1 MQGRAG
7 IMLHNEFQFQLV
19 GADGKVKQE
28 GKAQNVV
35 LNRYYNALPDQLW
48 VFFEMICLGTGT
60 GTPSASDTDLFNRIA
75 AKCYETITKV
85 TPLGSHQYTWSI
97 TTTFTENEA
106 NGNLTEVGLGDERN
120 DYVHDLYTHAM
131 ITDSEGHTIVIA
143 KTNTDR
149 LTVTATLYLTLTFD
163 NNVDWVDLNIDFEA
177 YPSRR
182 CARSKPERT
191 IDIRYCAAPIRAAT
205 GITNNDT
212 TFYMLLA
219 RGATKGWRVDCNY
232 TYDSTNKTKRYLS
245 SRINSTDN
253 NMNATYQIFG
263 IGTSY
268 FAKFFPDHNVFPP
281 ITLEL
286 EQVAAAGNNGDF
298 NFGIP
303 ILMDEVTVYVD
314 GVDQSSSAYTWG
326 GKDFRLRQAWASQHG
341 DYIVDASRLVQ
352 DGSYDAGTPV
362 CGVQQFQSTRED
374 KSKPYYC
381 YWDFGTPKAVNT
393 FKNSQYNDDS
403 SCTLYYSDD
412 NENWTQAATTYGAGS
427 GTFTRT
433 FETITARYWKIEV
446 SNKLTNYNWEEM
458 QSTFLGAFDF
468 VQPQLHLNTP
478 PAEGAVVKVI
488 AKSEYPIKNSNWI
501 IDQMLVDWKISG
513 GQT

>member
-1 MQGRAG
+1 MQSKAG
-7 IMLHNEFQFQLV
+7 ITLHNEFQFQLV

-35 LNRYYNALPDQLW
+35 LKRYYDNLPSDLPI
-48 VFFEMICLGTGT
+48 FCKAILIGTGT
-60 GTPSASDTDLFNRIA
+60 GTPSASDTGLFHSIFG
-75 AKCYETITKV
+75 KYYETITNLI
-85 TPLGSHQYTWSI
+85 PLGSNQYTWSV
-97 TTTFTENEA
+97 TTTCTENEA
-106 NGNLTEVGLGDERN
+106 NGKLTEVGLCDS
-120 DYVHDLYTHAM
+120 DWQLYTHAM
-131 ITDSEGHTIVIA
+131 ITDSEGHTIVIE

-163 NNVDWVDLNIDFEA
+163 NSADWTDWNVDFES

-182 CARSKPERT
+182 SARTVPEYTIAMLSCAF
-191 IDIRYCAAPIRAAT
+191 PIRAAT
-205 GITNNDT
+205 GSIYNDDK

-219 RGATKGWRVDCNY
+219 KDATKGWSTDCNY
-232 TYDSTNKTKRYLS
+232 TYNSTNKTKRYLQG
-245 SRINSTDN
+245 RINSADY
-253 NMNATYQIFG
+253 NMKATYQIFG
-263 IGTSY
+263 FGTRY
-268 FAKFFPDHNVFPP
+268 FAKFFPDHVVFPP

-314 GVDQSSSAYTWG
+314 GVQQPSSAYTWG
-326 GKDFRLRQAWASQHG
+326 GKDFNLRQAWASQHG
-341 DYIVDASRLVQ
+341 DYLVKAARIVYNYAYGYTS
-352 DGSYDAGTPV
+352 TPV
-362 CGVQQFQSTRED
+362 CGIVNIYYSTRED
-374 KSKPYYC
+374 RSKPYYC
-381 YWDFGTPKAVNT
+381 IWDFGTPKAVNT
-393 FKNSQYNDDS
+393 LKNTQDYADN

-412 NENWTQAATTYGAGS
+412 NETWTQAATTYGAGE

-446 SNKLTNYNWEEM
+446 PDSFRYYDMVDM

-478 PAEGAVVKVI
+478 PAEGAVVKVV

-501 IDQMLVDWKISG
+501 IDQMLVDWQISG

>member
-1 MQGRAG
+1 MQSKAG
-7 IMLHNEFQFQLV
+7 IALHNEFQFRLI
-19 GADGKVKQE
+19 GADGTVKQE

-35 LNRYYNALPDQLW
+35 LNRYYDNLPDYLRLFCSYIQ
-48 VFFEMICLGTGT
+48 LGTGT
-60 GTPSASDTDLFNRIA
+60 GTPAASDTSLFNRIA
-75 AKCYETITKV
+75 VKAYNNITLV
-85 TPLGSHQYTWSI
+85 TPLGNNQYSWSVSV
-97 TTTFTENEA
+97 TFTENEA
-106 NGNLTEVGLGDERN
+106 NGNLTEVGLCDDDWR
-120 DYVHDLYTHAM
+120 LYTHAM
-131 ITDSEGHTIVIA
+131 ITDSEGHTIVIE

-163 NNVDWVDLNIDFEA
+163 NSADWTDLNVDFES

-182 CARSKPERT
+182 SARTVPEYT
-191 IDIRYCAAPIRAAT
+191 TSLDNCVHPIRTAT
-205 GITNNDT
+205 GSNSNDT

-219 RGATKGWRVDCNY
+219 KGATKGWSTGCNY
-232 TYDSTNKTKRYLS
+232 TYNSTNKTKRYLKG
-245 SRINSTDN
+245 RINSTDY

-263 IGTSY
+263 FGTKY
-268 FAKFFPDHNVFPP
+268 FAKFFPDHVVFPP

-303 ILMDEVTVYVD
+303 ILMDDVTVYVD
-314 GVDQSSSAYTWG
+314 GVQQPSSAYTWG
-326 GKDFRLRQAWASQHG
+326 GKDFSLRQAWASQHG
-341 DYIVDASRLVQ
+341 DYLAKAARIVYNYAYYYTS
-352 DGSYDAGTPV
+352 TPV
-362 CGVQQFQSTRED
+362 CGVINTYYSTRED
-374 KSKPYYC
+374 RSKPYYC
-381 YWDFGTPKAVNT
+381 IWDFGTPKAVNT
-393 FKNSQYNDDS
+393 LKNTQDGNDS

-412 NENWTQAATTYGAGS
+412 NENWTQAATTYNAGN

-446 SNKLTNYNWEEM
+446 PQYFQSYDMVNM
-458 QSTFLGAFDF
+458 QSTFQGAFDF

-478 PAEGAVVKVI
+478 PAEGAVVKVV

-501 IDQMLVDWKISG
+501 IDQMLVDWQISG

>member
-1 MQGRAG
+1 MQGKAG
-7 IMLHNEFQFQLV
+7 ITLHNEFQFQLV

-35 LNRYYNALPDQLW
+35 VNRYYDELPSKLPK
-48 VFFEMICLGTGT
+48 FFATILLGTGT
-60 GTPSASDTDLFNRIA
+60 GTPSASDTQLFNRIA
-75 AKCYETITKV
+75 GKDYATITDV
-85 TPLGSHQYTWSI
+85 TPLGNHQYTWSI

-106 NGNLTEVGLGDERN
+106 NGNLTEVGLAECS
-120 DYVHDLYTHAM
+120 YLPLYTHAM

-163 NNVDWVDLNIDFEA
+163 NNLDWVDLNVDFEQ

-182 CARSKPERT
+182 CARSKPEWT
-191 IDIRYCAAPIRAAT
+191 TATDYCAPPIQEAM
-205 GITNNDT
+205 GVTNNDT
-212 TFYMLLA
+212 TFYILLA
-219 RGATKGWRVDCNY
+219 LGATKGWNVGSSY
-232 TYDSTNKTKRYLS
+232 TYDSTNKTKRYLK
-245 SRINSTDN
+245 SRINSAD
-253 NMNATYQIFG
+253 MNLDATYQIFG
-263 IGTSY
+263 IGTKY

-303 ILMDEVTVYVD
+303 ILMNEVTVYVD
-314 GVDQSSSAYTWG
+314 GVEQPSSAYTWG
-326 GKDFRLRQAWASQHG
+326 GKDFNLRQAWASQHG
-341 DYIVDASRLVQ
+341 DHIVDASRIVY
-352 DGSYDAGTPV
+352 DYSYYNSDTPV
-362 CGVQQFQSTRED
+362 CGVMNDFYSTRAD
-374 KSKPYYC
+374 RSKPYSC

-393 FKNSQYNDDS
+393 LKNSQNVDS
-403 SCTLYYSDD
+403 TSCTLYYSDD
-412 NENWTQAATTYGAGS
+412 NENWTQAATTYDAGS

-446 SNKLTNYNWEEM
+446 PDHLFFYSWTEM
-458 QSTFLGAFDF
+458 QSNFHGAFDF

-478 PAEGAVVKVI
+478 PAEGTVVKVI